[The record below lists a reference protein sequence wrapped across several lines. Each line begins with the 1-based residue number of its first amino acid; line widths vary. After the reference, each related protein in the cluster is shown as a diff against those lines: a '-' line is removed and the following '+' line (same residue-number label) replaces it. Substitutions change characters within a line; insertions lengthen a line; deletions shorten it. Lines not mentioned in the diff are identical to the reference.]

1 MPEYL
6 CENCTIAYC
15 FDDCRS
21 LLAQKEMIEVEE
33 LVRRVDVEHD
43 SEKSEKSEKGEKGE
57 KGEQGI
63 EDSNS
68 PNHSDIKNPHKPSW

>member
-6 CENCTIAYC
+6 CENCTVAYC

-21 LLAQKEMIEVEE
+21 PIAQKEMIEIEE

-43 SEKSEKSEKGEKGE
+43 DEKS
-57 KGEQGI
+57 EQGI

>member
-6 CENCTIAYC
+6 CENCTVAYC

-21 LLAQKEMIEVEE
+21 PIAQKEMIEIEE

-43 SEKSEKSEKGEKGE
+43 DEKSEKSE